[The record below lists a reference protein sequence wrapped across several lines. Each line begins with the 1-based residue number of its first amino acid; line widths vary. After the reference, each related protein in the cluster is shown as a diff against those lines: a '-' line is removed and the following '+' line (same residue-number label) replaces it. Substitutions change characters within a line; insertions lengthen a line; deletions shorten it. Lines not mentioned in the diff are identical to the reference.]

1 MAGYHSYTAGFSHP
15 YAPVAYLPTAIP
27 AATATTVAPVPSMT
41 SESQWVEHS
50 SHDGRKYYYNV
61 VTHQTTW
68 EKPQELKTTREL
80 ILTNCPWKEFK
91 SETGKPYYFNEH
103 TKQSVWV
110 KPQELTDAELQ
121 AEAAAAVPTTL
132 DSKDISLPLLGT
144 PCTPVTPKDDAGKPP
159 EPSAIEKAMLA
170 TLGSYDV
177 SAANNTDN
185 IPIPPPPPTDV
196 SSDVKVE
203 KPIAEDSDRMYSSRN
218 SRSSPAPMH
227 EYKTRGEMAEGLRR
241 LFRDCNVP
249 GGATWE
255 QALKLIV
262 VDPRYSFLKN
272 FSEKKQIFNV
282 YKTQRLKEEK
292 EEQRLRAKQ
301 AKEDL
306 ERFLLRHTKLH
317 STMSYRKVDQLLS
330 DAREWTVVPDR
341 DRRELFEDVMQLI
354 SKRERDEAKVLRKRN
369 VKVFREILR
378 GMLNLTFRTTWS
390 EAQQMLLDNTKFT
403 GDVEL
408 QSLDKEDALVCF
420 EEHICMLEQEHDE
433 ERERERRK
441 QKRLQ
446 RKNREAFIVLLDEL
460 HEQKLLTSTSMWK
473 DLYSIISRDERFHK
487 MLAQRGSTPLDLF
500 KFYVEALKARYPAER
515 KIVKEIIKDRN
526 YVVDLSTTFEEFVE
540 RISKDERSKGIDEG
554 NLRLS
559 FESLLEKA
567 QGRERER
574 QRDDARRLRKLEQN
588 FCEMLCSA
596 KFIRPDTTW
605 EEIRDRLEDHP
616 AFCRISKDERSKGI
630 DEGNLR
636 LSFESLLE
644 KAQGRE
650 RERQRDD
657 ARRLR
662 KLEQN
667 FCEMLCSAKFI
678 RPDTT
683 WEEIRDRLEDH
694 PAFCAISLESERIRV
709 FKDYLISLDSA
720 AAAAAAAAADSE
732 KSRRGGRKEKHH
744 HKTDM
749 MEAPE
754 QRKRA
759 KDRKRVASSS
769 PNPSEASANRQS
781 DVDLGTTDSSKR
793 KHRKS
798 KKSKRKKSKH
808 HKHHKQSSS
817 HRPGDEELEEG
828 EAADDDDEEDD
839 EAAAAEDRENRR
851 SRKKHRRAQSS
862 DPEDGEEVDSVSEDE
877 VYERESKRKRR

>member
-27 AATATTVAPVPSMT
+27 TATATTAPVPTMT

-121 AEAAAAVPTTL
+121 AEAAAVVPTTL

-170 TLGSYDV
+170 TLGSFDV
-177 SAANNTDN
+177 STANNTDN
-185 IPIPPPPPTDV
+185 IPIPPPPSTDV

-203 KPIAEDSDRMYSSRN
+203 KPVAEDSDRTYSSRN

-433 ERERERRK
+433 ERERERRR

-605 EEIRDRLEDHP
+605 EEIRDRLENHP
-616 AFCRISKDERSKGI
+616 AFS
-630 DEGNLR
+630 
-636 LSFESLLE
+636 
-644 KAQGRE
+644 
-650 RERQRDD
+650 
-657 ARRLR
+657 
-662 KLEQN
+662 
-667 FCEMLCSAKFI
+667 
-678 RPDTT
+678 
-683 WEEIRDRLEDH
+683 
-694 PAFCAISLESERIRV
+694 
-709 FKDYLISLDSA
+709 DYLMSLDSA
-720 AAAAAAAAADSE
+720 AAAAAAAAAADGE
-732 KSRRGGRKEKHH
+732 KSRRRKEKHH
-744 HKTDM
+744 HKTEM
-749 MEAPE
+749 VEASE
-754 QRKRA
+754 QRKRV

-781 DVDLGTTDSSKR
+781 DVDLGTTDASKR

-817 HRPGDEELEEG
+817 RRPGDEELEEG

-862 DPEDGEEVDSVSEDE
+862 DPEDGEEVDSISEDE

>member
-27 AATATTVAPVPSMT
+27 TATATTVAPVPSMT

-110 KPQELTDAELQ
+110 KPQELIDAELQ
-121 AEAAAAVPTTL
+121 AEAAAAAPTTL
-132 DSKDISLPLLGT
+132 DSKDISMPLLGT

-170 TLGSYDV
+170 TLGSFDV

-185 IPIPPPPPTDV
+185 IPIPPPPSTDV

-203 KPIAEDSDRMYSSRN
+203 KPVAEDSDRMYSSRN

-255 QALKLIV
+255 QALKLII

-616 AFCRISKDERSKGI
+616 AFC
-630 DEGNLR
+630 
-636 LSFESLLE
+636 
-644 KAQGRE
+644 
-650 RERQRDD
+650 
-657 ARRLR
+657 
-662 KLEQN
+662 
-667 FCEMLCSAKFI
+667 
-678 RPDTT
+678 
-683 WEEIRDRLEDH
+683 
-694 PAFCAISLESERIRV
+694 AISLESERIRV

-754 QRKRA
+754 QRKRT